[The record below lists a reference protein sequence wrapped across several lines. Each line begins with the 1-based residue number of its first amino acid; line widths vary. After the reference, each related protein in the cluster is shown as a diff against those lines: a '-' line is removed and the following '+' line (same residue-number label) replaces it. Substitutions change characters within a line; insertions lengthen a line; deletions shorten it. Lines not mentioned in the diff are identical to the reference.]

1 MSKKEGG
8 GKEGTPQ
15 RLVCLLFRWWRFVR
29 SHGSGE
35 GAGLEER
42 GWGGVGVG
50 GIGLSTAA
58 EEAFDGLFV

>member
-1 MSKKEGG
+1 MSKKEGGG

-29 SHGSGE
+29 SYGSGE

-42 GWGGVGVG
+42 GGGG